1 MSRRINVIIEDDAWT
16 ILQKVP
22 QGERSRTINVALR
35 EWALRRRRSDA
46 AAEMDRLRGEMETEP
61 VTTAEITR
69 WIRADREGAH

>member
-1 MSRRINVIIEDDAWT
+1 MSHRINVIIEDDAWA

-35 EWALRRRRSDA
+35 EWALRRRRFDA
-46 AAEMDRLRGEMETEP
+46 AAEMDRLRGEFETEP

-69 WIRADREGAH
+69 WIREDRDGAH